1 MNATAF
7 WDVIGNYN
15 TQSMVFQIGML
26 IFLVV
31 GFAFSY
37 TQKVNWAAKFV
48 LGTANLFIAIAFF
61 AWFGTEPIQ
70 IYFAL
75 PLFLLCGGLF
85 LYECIRN
92 KNDILL
98 KPNKLQVFFLLLYLI
113 YPLISILL
121 GNTYPKMVTY
131 IMPCPVIS
139 LSIAVYACYEKKNQL
154 LLLLLTAWG

>member
-48 LGTANLFIAIAFF
+48 LGTTNLFIAIAFF

-85 LYECIRN
+85 LYEWIRN

-98 KPNKLQVFFLLLYLI
+98 KMK
-113 YPLISILL
+113 
-121 GNTYPKMVTY
+121 
-131 IMPCPVIS
+131 
-139 LSIAVYACYEKKNQL
+139 
-154 LLLLLTAWG
+154 